1 MDKHVFAFK
10 NLHLRKFQPIRPINS
25 PLSNHTN
32 RGAGSFVR
40 ELVKEF
46 LSSRRRK
53 FSAREIFE
61 ATISGPFFTVG
72 LSTPP
77 PVLAFQPVQGTSNGR
92 KRVFRAVAAAT
103 SVAVEW
109 IFLAFP
115 LAAVV
120 TRLRL
125 KYLLVDFATMGNR
138 LPLLPPF
145 SPPSRSKRE
154 PSRATKNSPSGR
166 KKRKK
171 ERKFYVT
178 FPLCVLSLASFHLD
192 EFPLSS
198 LVPFNL
204 LLFS

>member
-1 MDKHVFAFK
+1 MDKRVFAFK
-10 NLHLRKFQPIRPINS
+10 NLHLRKFQTIRPINS
-25 PLSNHTN
+25 RTPPVKPYESRSWL
-32 RGAGSFVR
+32 VR
-40 ELVKEF
+40 
-46 LSSRRRK
+46 SRTRQRVRLLAEK
-53 FSAREIFE
+53 EIFR
-61 ATISGPFFTVG
+61 ARNFRGDHIGAIFHCRPFH
-72 LSTPP
+72 SS

-138 LPLLPPF
+138 LPLLLPF

-154 PSRATKNSPSGR
+154 PSRATKNSPSG
-166 KKRKK
+166 KKK
-171 ERKFYVT
+171 ERKK
-178 FPLCVLSLASFHLD
+178 
-192 EFPLSS
+192 ESS
-198 LVPFNL
+198 T
-204 LLFS
+204 